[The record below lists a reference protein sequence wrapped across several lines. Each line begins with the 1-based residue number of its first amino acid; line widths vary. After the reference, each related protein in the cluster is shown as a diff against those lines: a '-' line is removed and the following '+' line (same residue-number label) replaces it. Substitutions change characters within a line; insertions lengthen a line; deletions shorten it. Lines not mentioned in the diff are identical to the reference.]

1 MSERDAQ
8 SIEAEAHLPAAVR
21 DIWAHALSLQ
31 AGFELHR
38 HENAKIN
45 GF

>member
-38 HENAKIN
+38 REMMEID